1 MRRGRLLLPA
11 PPTLLLALGLLL
23 LLVQAGPAHARP
35 SNGVAV
41 ASCKPGERYAPDACN
56 ECECRNER
64 NPERF
69 DFVCS
74 RRVCL
79 DVNPDIGFL
88 LRR

>member
-1 MRRGRLLLPA
+1 MQAFTSCLTLPGF
-11 PPTLLLALGLLL
+11 PQ
-23 LLVQAGPAHARP
+23 VRNFNHINNR
-35 SNGVAV
+35 V